1 MKYIILLLLATSCTI
16 TKDITKTKT
25 DEVKQTET
33 KSVETTTI
41 TEVAKDTVNSNSST
55 LNVETPITQ
64 LLTGDSSRTET
75 ETNII
80 TNKII
85 NGKLHTKVFNKAQ
98 KIPVNINRTTVKNA
112 SVTVN
117 ENVRVKSKVTVKKI
131 EKESVFSWWW
141 LLLIPL
147 IVIVWKWVR
156 G

>member
-1 MKYIILLLLATSCTI
+1 MKHIILILLATSCTI

-55 LNVETPITQ
+55 LNVETPITN

-80 TNKII
+80 TNKIV
-85 NGKLHTKVFNKAQ
+85 NGKLHTKVFNKSQ
-98 KIPVNINRTTVKNA
+98 KIPVDINRTTVRNA

-117 ENVRVKSKVTVKKI
+117 ENTRIKSKEAVKKV
-131 EKESVFSWWW
+131 EKESSGFNWWW
-141 LLLIPL
+141 LLLLLIIP
-147 IVIVWKWVR
+147 IWKYFK
-156 G
+156 